1 MATGISDDTIMM
13 YVIHDA
19 LRRDLEH
26 LTRAVESGDLADPQR
41 RQAANAGWELFKYQ
55 LHHHH
60 TGEDVAL
67 WPRVRPRLAGRPDD
81 LALLD
86 EMEAEHVRI
95 GPLITEIDAAVADQD
110 TGVDRLPEA
119 TAAFRRQLTDHLGH
133 EEREAVP
140 VIESVMTRKDWKE
153 FSPYSAEVG
162 GGIKGAAEFFPYIL
176 TGADPERGA
185 QARQH
190 LPAATEATDPQGV
203 AAPLRQAKAVGLIRP
218 A

>member
-67 WPRVRPRLAGRPDD
+67 WPRVRPRLAGRPED

-119 TAAFRRQLTDHLGH
+119 TAAFRRQLTDHLGP
-133 EEREAVP
+133 EERETVP

-153 FSPYSAEVG
+153 FARTQQKSV

-185 QARQH
+185 QAVSIF
-190 LPAATEATDPQGV
+190 PP
-203 AAPLRQAKAVGLIRP
+203 PLRLLIRKVWQP
-218 A
+218 RYAKRKLWA